1 MPTQEAELS
10 SEIYQNPTSLCS
22 ASYRLVGAA
31 RVMLDK
37 LIDLSARHPITVI
50 SLLAVLVRVSFV
62 IFPAFFVGLDSGDT
76 AMVEY
81 LSIMSRTL
89 PSDEDRMVNLPSVS
103 LSSIA
108 LATSANSVLDASWI
122 LSSER

>member
-10 SEIYQNPTSLCS
+10 SEIYQNPTFLCS

-31 RVMLDK
+31 LVMLDK
-37 LIDLSARHPITVI
+37 LIDLSARHPINVI

-76 AMVEY
+76 AIVEY
-81 LSIMSRTL
+81 LSIISRTL
-89 PSDEDRMVNLPSVS
+89 PSDDDGMLDLPPAS
-103 LSSIA
+103 LSSMA
-108 LATSANSVLDASWI
+108 LAMSANSVLNASRI
-122 LSSER
+122 LSSEM

>member
-37 LIDLSARHPITVI
+37 LIDLSARHPMTVI
-50 SLLAVLVRVSFV
+50 SLLAVLVRVVFFV
-62 IFPAFFVGLDSGDT
+62 ILPPVFVGLDSGET

-81 LSIMSRTL
+81 LSIISRT
-89 PSDEDRMVNLPSVS
+89 EDDGAVDAPPAS
-103 LSSIA
+103 LS
-108 LATSANSVLDASWI
+108 
-122 LSSER
+122 